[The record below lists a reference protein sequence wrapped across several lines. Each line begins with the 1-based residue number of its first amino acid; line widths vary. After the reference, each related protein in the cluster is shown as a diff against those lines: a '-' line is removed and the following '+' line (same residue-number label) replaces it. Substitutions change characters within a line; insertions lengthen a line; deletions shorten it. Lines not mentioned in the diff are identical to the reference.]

1 MLWIALHLPQL
12 PLEAFQ
18 RGLPSPEPCAV
29 AERQRI
35 LVCDVKAAAR
45 GLRAGMPV
53 TAALA
58 LAPGLRL
65 RERDTAAETE
75 ALLGIAAW
83 AMQCTPNVAL
93 EFPDLV
99 LLEVSG
105 SLKLFGG
112 LAQIAARLRQGLA
125 AMGYSERLAAAPTAR
140 AASWF
145 SRSGKSCL
153 IADAALLEGE
163 LSALPLSV
171 LQCAQEEALSSVG
184 AGNIGD
190 LLALP
195 RDGLA
200 RRFGQGLLD
209 ILDQALGRLPDPRG
223 FCVLPEKFSAAI
235 ELPAEATQAEALLF
249 AAKRLLAQLEGFLAA
264 RAAGTR
270 RLSLSLSHRN
280 APATRIDLGLVTAC
294 REAVHFALL
303 LRERLQQTAL
313 SEPVRAIA
321 LEVQAIEPLAHAN
334 QSLFSDELSE
344 GDNWPRLIERLRS
357 RLGNAAVHGIA
368 LHADHRPERASAHV
382 DRASAR
388 VDRANARVD
397 RANAQTE
404 PGAKQLA
411 LDFDLRPFWLL
422 EQPQALEEKE
432 SAPCRHGP
440 LKLLAGPERI
450 ESGWWD
456 GADMARDYFIARAA
470 DEALLWVYRERS
482 PAGAWYLH
490 GIFS

>member
-29 AERQRI
+29 AERQRL
-35 LVCDVKAAAR
+35 LVCDAKAAAR
-45 GLRAGMPV
+45 GLHAGMPV

-58 LAPGLRL
+58 LAPQLVL
-65 RERDTAAETE
+65 RERDAAAETE

-93 EFPDLV
+93 DFPDLL

-112 LAQIAARLRQGLA
+112 LGGIVARLGQGLD
-125 AMGYSERLAAAPTAR
+125 AMGYSAHLAAAPTAR

-145 SRSGKSCL
+145 ARSGKPCL
-153 IADAALLEGE
+153 ITDAAMLEGE
-163 LSALPLSV
+163 LRTLPLSV
-171 LQCAQEEALSSVG
+171 LQFRENEALASIGARSV
-184 AGNIGD
+184 GD

-195 RDGLA
+195 RDGIA
-200 RRFGQGLLD
+200 RRFGQSLLD
-209 ILDQALGRLPDPRG
+209 ALDQALGHLPDPRG
-223 FCVLPEKFSAAI
+223 FCVLPEKFCATI

-249 AAKRLLAQLEGFLAA
+249 ASKRLLAQLEGFLAA

-270 RLSLSLSHRN
+270 RLRLSLAHRA
-280 APATRIDLGLVTAC
+280 APATRIELGLVASC
-294 REAVHFALL
+294 REAAHFALL

-313 SEPVRAIA
+313 PEPVRAIA
-321 LEVQAIEPLAHAN
+321 LEVQAIEPLEHSN
-334 QSLFSDELSE
+334 LSLLPDELQQE
-344 GDNWPRLIERLRS
+344 GNWPRLIERLRS
-357 RLGNAAVHGIA
+357 RLGAAAVHGVV
-368 LHADHRPERASAHV
+368 LCADHRPERACAHLY
-382 DRASAR
+382 RASAQ
-388 VDRANARVD
+388 A
-397 RANAQTE
+397 E
-404 PGAKQLA
+404 PGARQLA
-411 LDFDLRPFWLL
+411 LDFSLRPFWLL
-422 EQPQALEEKE
+422 ERPQALEEMG
-432 SAPCRHGP
+432 SIPCHHGP

-456 GADMARDYFIARAA
+456 GEDMARDYFIARTA
-470 DEALLWVYRERS
+470 DAALLWVYRERS

>member
-1 MLWIALHLPQL
+1 MPMLWIALHLPRL

-29 AERQRI
+29 AERQHL
-35 LVCDVKAAAR
+35 LVCDAKAAAR

-65 RERDTAAETE
+65 RERDAAAETE

-93 EFPDLV
+93 AFPDLV

-112 LAQIAARLRQGLA
+112 LVKIEVRLRQGLA
-125 AMGYSERLAAAPTAR
+125 AMGYGARLAAAPTPR

-145 SRSGKSCL
+145 ARAGGQRL
-153 IADAALLEGE
+153 IADAALLERE

-171 LQCAQEEALSSVG
+171 LESKDEETLSS
-184 AGNIGD
+184 IGIRSIGE

-200 RRFGQGLLD
+200 RRFGQRLLD
-209 ILDQALGRLPDPRG
+209 TLDQALGRLPDPRG
-223 FCVLPEKFSAAI
+223 FCVLPEKFYAAI

-270 RLSLSLSHRN
+270 QVLFSLTHRA
-280 APATRIDLGLVTAC
+280 APATRIELGMVTAC
-294 REAVHFALL
+294 REATHFALL
-303 LRERLQQTAL
+303 LRERLPQTAL
-313 SEPVRAIA
+313 PVPVRAIG
-321 LEVQAIEPLAHAN
+321 LEVQAIEPLAHSN
-334 QSLFSDELSE
+334 QNLFADALREE
-344 GDNWPRLIERLRS
+344 GNWPRLIERLRA
-357 RLGNAAVHGIA
+357 RLGAAAVHGMG
-368 LHADHRPERASAHV
+368 LRADHRPERASVPA
-382 DRASAR
+382 
-388 VDRANARVD
+388 
-397 RANAQTE
+397 E

-411 LDFDLRPFWLL
+411 LDFEPRPFWLL
-422 EQPQALEEKE
+422 ERPQGLEENA
-432 SAPCRHGP
+432 SVPCRDGP

-456 GADMARDYFIARAA
+456 GADVARDYFIARAA
-470 DEALLWVYRERS
+470 NEALLWVYRERS

>member
-1 MLWIALHLPQL
+1 L

-35 LVCDVKAAAR
+35 LVCDAKAAAR
-45 GLRAGMPV
+45 GLRSGLPV

-65 RERDTAAETE
+65 RERDAAAETE

-93 EFPDLV
+93 DFPDLV

-112 LAQIAARLRQGLA
+112 LGEIAARLQEGLA
-125 AMGYSERLAAAPTAR
+125 AMGYSKRLAAAPTAR
-140 AASWF
+140 SASWF
-145 SRSGKSCL
+145 ARSGKSCL
-153 IADAALLEGE
+153 LDDISLLEGE

-171 LQCAQEEALSSVG
+171 LQCAEEEALSSIG
-184 AGNIGD
+184 AGSIGD

-209 ILDQALGRLPDPRG
+209 ALDQALGRLPDPRG
-223 FCVLPEKFSAAI
+223 FCVLPEKFCAVI

-249 AAKRLLAQLEGFLAA
+249 ASNRLLAQLEGFLAA

-270 RLSLSLSHRN
+270 RLRLSLAHRA
-280 APATRIDLGLVTAC
+280 APATRIELGLVASC
-294 REAVHFALL
+294 REAAHFALL

-313 SEPVRAIA
+313 PEPVRAIA
-321 LEVQAIEPLAHAN
+321 LEVQAIEPLEHSN
-334 QSLFSDELSE
+334 LSLLPDELQQE
-344 GDNWPRLIERLRS
+344 GNWPRLIERLRS
-357 RLGNAAVHGIA
+357 RLGAAAVHGVV
-368 LHADHRPERASAHV
+368 LCADHRPERACAHL
-382 DRASAR
+382 DRASAQ
-388 VDRANARVD
+388 A
-397 RANAQTE
+397 E
-404 PGAKQLA
+404 PGARQLA
-411 LDFDLRPFWLL
+411 LDFSLRPFWLL
-422 EQPQALEEKE
+422 ERPQALEEMG
-432 SAPCRHGP
+432 SIPCHHGP

-456 GADMARDYFIARAA
+456 GAGVARDYFIARAA
-470 DEALLWVYRERS
+470 DAALLWVYRERS

>member
-1 MLWIALHLPQL
+1 M
-12 PLEAFQ
+12 
-18 RGLPSPEPCAV
+18 PSPEPCAV
-29 AERQRI
+29 AERQRL
-35 LVCDVKAAAR
+35 LVCDGKASAR

-58 LAPGLRL
+58 LAPQLFL
-65 RERDTAAETE
+65 RERDAAAETE

-93 EFPDLV
+93 DFPDLV

-112 LAQIAARLRQGLA
+112 SGEIEARLRQGLA
-125 AMGYSERLAAAPTAR
+125 AMGYSARLAAAPTAR

-145 SRSGKSCL
+145 ARAGKHSL

-163 LSALPLSV
+163 LCALPLSV
-171 LQCAQEEALSSVG
+171 LQCGEEEALLSIG
-184 AGNIGD
+184 AGSIGD

-209 ILDQALGRLPDPRG
+209 ARDQALGRLPDPRG
-223 FCVLPEKFSAAI
+223 FCVLPEKFCAAI

-249 AAKRLLAQLEGFLAA
+249 AAQRLLVQLEGFLAA

-270 RLSLSLSHRN
+270 RLRLNLSHRA
-280 APATRIDLGLVTAC
+280 APATRIELGLVTAC
-294 REAVHFALL
+294 REATHFALL

-313 SEPVRAIA
+313 PEPVRAIA
-321 LEVQAIEPLAHAN
+321 LEVQAIEPLAHSN
-334 QSLFSDELSE
+334 QNLFSNELQQE
-344 GDNWPRLIERLRS
+344 GNWPRLIERLRS
-357 RLGNAAVHGIA
+357 RLGAAAVHGIG
-368 LHADHRPERASAHV
+368 LRADHRPERASVHL
-382 DRASAR
+382 DRASAHL
-388 VDRANARVD
+388 DRAS
-397 RANAQTE
+397 AQAE
-404 PGAKQLA
+404 PGARQLA
-411 LDFDLRPFWLL
+411 LDFNLRPFWLL
-422 EQPQALEEKE
+422 ARPQALEENE
-432 SAPCRHGP
+432 SIPCHHGP

-456 GADMARDYFIARAA
+456 GTDVARDYFIARAA

>member
-1 MLWIALHLPQL
+1 M
-12 PLEAFQ
+12 
-18 RGLPSPEPCAV
+18 
-29 AERQRI
+29 
-35 LVCDVKAAAR
+35 CDAKAAAR

-65 RERDTAAETE
+65 RERDAAAETE

-93 EFPDLV
+93 AFPDLV

-112 LAQIAARLRQGLA
+112 LVKIEVRLRQGLA
-125 AMGYSERLAAAPTAR
+125 AMGYGARLAAAPTPR

-145 SRSGKSCL
+145 ARAGGQRL
-153 IADAALLEGE
+153 IADAALLERE

-171 LQCAQEEALSSVG
+171 LESKDEETLSS
-184 AGNIGD
+184 IGIRSIGE

-200 RRFGQGLLD
+200 RRFGQRLLD
-209 ILDQALGRLPDPRG
+209 TLDQALGRLPDPRG
-223 FCVLPEKFSAAI
+223 FCVLPEKFYAAI

-270 RLSLSLSHRN
+270 QVLISLTHRA
-280 APATRIDLGLVTAC
+280 APATRIELGMVTAC
-294 REAVHFALL
+294 REATHFALL
-303 LRERLQQTAL
+303 LRERLPQTAL
-313 SEPVRAIA
+313 PVPVRAIG
-321 LEVQAIEPLAHAN
+321 LEVRAIEPLAHSN
-334 QSLFSDELSE
+334 QNLFADALREE
-344 GDNWPRLIERLRS
+344 GNWPRLIERLRA
-357 RLGNAAVHGIA
+357 RLGAAAVHGMG
-368 LHADHRPERASAHV
+368 LRADHRPERASVPA
-382 DRASAR
+382 
-388 VDRANARVD
+388 
-397 RANAQTE
+397 E

-411 LDFDLRPFWLL
+411 LDFEPRPFWLL
-422 EQPQALEEKE
+422 ERPQGLEENA
-432 SAPCRHGP
+432 SVPCRDGP

-456 GADMARDYFIARAA
+456 GADVARDYFIARAA
-470 DEALLWVYRERS
+470 NEALLWVYRERS

>member
-29 AERQRI
+29 SERQRL
-35 LVCDVKAAAR
+35 LVCDAKAAAR

-58 LAPGLRL
+58 LVPGLRL
-65 RERDTAAETE
+65 RERDAAAETE

-83 AMQCTPNVAL
+83 AMQCTPSVAL
-93 EFPDLV
+93 DFPDLV

-112 LAQIAARLRQGLA
+112 LGEIAARLRQGFT
-125 AMGYSERLAAAPTAR
+125 AMGYSARLAAAPTAR

-145 SRSGKSCL
+145 ARSGKPCL
-153 IADAALLEGE
+153 IADAALLESE

-171 LQCAQEEALSSVG
+171 LQSGDEETLSSIG

-200 RRFGQGLLD
+200 RRFGQGLLAA
-209 ILDQALGRLPDPRG
+209 LDQALGRLPDPRG
-223 FCVLPEKFSAAI
+223 AFVLPEKFCAAI

-249 AAKRLLAQLEGFLAA
+249 AAQRLLAQLEGFLAA

-270 RLSLSLSHRN
+270 RLQLNLTHRA
-280 APATRIDLGLVTAC
+280 APATRIELGLVSAC
-294 REAVHFALL
+294 REAAHFALL

-313 SEPVRAIA
+313 PEPVRAIA
-321 LEVQAIEPLAHAN
+321 LEVQAIEPLAHSN
-334 QSLFSDELSE
+334 QNLFSDGLHEE
-344 GDNWPRLIERLRS
+344 GNWPRLIERLRS
-357 RLGNAAVHGIA
+357 RLGAAAVHGIA
-368 LHADHRPERASAHV
+368 LCADHRPERACVHL

-388 VDRANARVD
+388 A
-397 RANAQTE
+397 E
-404 PGAKQLA
+404 PGARQLTF
-411 LDFDLRPFWLL
+411 DFELRPFWLL
-422 EQPQALEEKE
+422 ERPQALEESE
-432 SAPCRHGP
+432 SVPCHHGP

-456 GADMARDYFIARAA
+456 GTDTARDYFIARTA
-470 DEALLWVYRERS
+470 DAALLWVYRERS

>member
-1 MLWIALHLPQL
+1 M
-12 PLEAFQ
+12 
-18 RGLPSPEPCAV
+18 PSPEPCAV

-35 LVCDVKAAAR
+35 LVCDAKAAAR
-45 GLRAGMPV
+45 GLRPGLSV

-65 RERDTAAETE
+65 REREAAAETE

-93 EFPDLV
+93 DFPDLV

-112 LAQIAARLRQGLA
+112 PARIAARLRQGLT
-125 AMGYSERLAAAPTAR
+125 AMGYSARLAAAPTAR

-145 SRSGKSCL
+145 ARSGKSCL
-153 IADAALLEGE
+153 ITDAAMLEAE

-171 LQCAQEEALSSVG
+171 LQNGEEEALASIG
-184 AGNIGD
+184 AGSVGD

-200 RRFGQGLLD
+200 RRFGQDLLD
-209 ILDQALGRLPDPRG
+209 ALDQALGRLPDPRG
-223 FCVLPEKFSAAI
+223 VFVLPEKFSAMI
-235 ELPAEATQAEALLF
+235 ELPAEATQAAALLF
-249 AAKRLLAQLEGFLAA
+249 AAQRLLTQLEGFLAA

-270 RLSLSLSHRN
+270 RLRLSLAHRS
-280 APATRIDLGLVTAC
+280 APATRLELGLVSTC
-294 REAVHFALL
+294 REAAHFALL

-313 SEPVRAIA
+313 PEPVRAIA
-321 LEVQAIEPLAHAN
+321 LEVQTIEPLAHSN
-334 QSLFSDELSE
+334 LSLLPDELQQE
-344 GDNWPRLIERLRS
+344 GNWPRLIERLRS
-357 RLGNAAVHGIA
+357 RLGAAAVHGLA
-368 LHADHRPERASAHV
+368 LCADHRPERAC
-382 DRASAR
+382 
-388 VDRANARVD
+388 
-397 RANAQTE
+397 TE
-404 PGAKQLA
+404 AKPGARQLA
-411 LDFDLRPFWLL
+411 FDFNLRPFWLI
-422 EQPQALEEKE
+422 ERPQALEEMG
-432 SAPCRHGP
+432 SVPCHHGP

-456 GADMARDYFIARAA
+456 GADMTRDYFIARSA
-470 DEALLWVYRERS
+470 DAALLWVYRERS

>member
-1 MLWIALHLPQL
+1 M
-12 PLEAFQ
+12 
-18 RGLPSPEPCAV
+18 PSPEPCAV
-29 AERQRI
+29 AERQR
-35 LVCDVKAAAR
+35 LLACDAKAAAR
-45 GLRAGMPV
+45 GLRSGLPV

-65 RERDTAAETE
+65 RERDAAAETE

-93 EFPDLV
+93 DFPDLV

-112 LAQIAARLRQGLA
+112 LGEIAARLRQGLA
-125 AMGYSERLAAAPTAR
+125 TMGYRARLAAAPTAR

-145 SRSGKSCL
+145 ARAGRQCL
-153 IADAALLEGE
+153 IADAALLEGK

-171 LQCAQEEALSSVG
+171 LQSGKEEALSSIG
-184 AGNIGD
+184 AGSIGD

-209 ILDQALGRLPDPRG
+209 VLDQALGRLSDPRG
-223 FCVLPEKFSAAI
+223 FCVLPEKFRAAI
-235 ELPAEATQAEALLF
+235 ELPAEATQAGARLF
-249 AAKRLLAQLEGFLAA
+249 ASKRLLAQLEGFLAA
-264 RAAGTR
+264 RAAGTQ
-270 RLSLSLSHRN
+270 RLLISLAHRA
-280 APATRIDLGLVTAC
+280 APATRIELGLVAAC
-294 REAVHFALL
+294 GEATHFALL

-313 SEPVRAIA
+313 PESVRAIA
-321 LEVQAIEPLAHAN
+321 LEVEAIEPLEHSN
-334 QSLFSDELSE
+334 QNLFSDALRE
-344 GDNWPRLIERLRS
+344 GANWPRLIERLRS
-357 RLGNAAVHGIA
+357 RLGAAAVHGIV
-368 LHADHRPERASAHV
+368 LCADHRPERASAQ
-382 DRASAR
+382 A
-388 VDRANARVD
+388 
-397 RANAQTE
+397 E
-404 PGAKQLA
+404 PGARQLA
-411 LDFDLRPFWLL
+411 LDFNLRPFWLI
-422 EQPQALEEKE
+422 ERPQALEEMG
-432 SAPCRHGP
+432 AIPCYRGP

-470 DEALLWVYRERS
+470 DAALLWVYRERS

>member
-1 MLWIALHLPQL
+1 
-12 PLEAFQ
+12 
-18 RGLPSPEPCAV
+18 
-29 AERQRI
+29 
-35 LVCDVKAAAR
+35 VCDAKAAAR

-65 RERDTAAETE
+65 RERDAAAETE

-93 EFPDLV
+93 AFPDLV

-112 LAQIAARLRQGLA
+112 LVKIEVRLRQGLA
-125 AMGYSERLAAAPTAR
+125 AMGYGARLAAAPTPR

-145 SRSGKSCL
+145 ARAGGQRL
-153 IADAALLEGE
+153 IADAALLERE

-171 LQCAQEEALSSVG
+171 LESKDEETLSS
-184 AGNIGD
+184 IGIRSIGE

-200 RRFGQGLLD
+200 RRFGQRLLD
-209 ILDQALGRLPDPRG
+209 TLDQALGRLPDPRG
-223 FCVLPEKFSAAI
+223 FCVLPEKFYAAI

-270 RLSLSLSHRN
+270 QVLISLTHRA
-280 APATRIDLGLVTAC
+280 APATRIELGMVTAC
-294 REAVHFALL
+294 REATHFALL
-303 LRERLQQTAL
+303 LRERLPQTAL
-313 SEPVRAIA
+313 PVPVRAIG
-321 LEVQAIEPLAHAN
+321 LEVRAIEPLAHSN
-334 QSLFSDELSE
+334 QNLFADALREE
-344 GDNWPRLIERLRS
+344 GNWPRLIERLRA
-357 RLGNAAVHGIA
+357 RLGAAAVHGMG
-368 LHADHRPERASAHV
+368 LRADHRPERASVPA
-382 DRASAR
+382 
-388 VDRANARVD
+388 
-397 RANAQTE
+397 E

-411 LDFDLRPFWLL
+411 LDFEPRPFWLL
-422 EQPQALEEKE
+422 ERPQGLEENA
-432 SAPCRHGP
+432 SVPCRDGP

-456 GADMARDYFIARAA
+456 GADVARDYFIARAA
-470 DEALLWVYRERS
+470 NEALLWVYRERS

>member
-1 MLWIALHLPQL
+1 M
-12 PLEAFQ
+12 
-18 RGLPSPEPCAV
+18 PSPEPCAV
-29 AERQRI
+29 AERQR
-35 LVCDVKAAAR
+35 LLACDAKARAR

-58 LAPGLRL
+58 LAPNLRL
-65 RERDTAAETE
+65 RQREAATETE

-93 EFPDLV
+93 DFPELV

-112 LAQIAARLRQGLA
+112 LGEIAQRLRQGLTA
-125 AMGYSERLAAAPTAR
+125 LGYSAHLAAAPTAR

-145 SRSGKSCL
+145 ARAGKSCL
-153 IADAALLEGE
+153 ISDVALLETE

-171 LQCAQEEALSSVG
+171 LQSREEETLASIG
-184 AGNIGD
+184 AGSIGD

-209 ILDQALGRLPDPRG
+209 ALDQALGRLPDPRG
-223 FCVLPEKFSAAI
+223 AFVLPETFGAVI

-249 AAKRLLAQLEGFLAA
+249 ASKRLLAQLEGFLAA

-270 RLSLSLSHRN
+270 RLLLNLSHRA
-280 APATRIDLGLVTAC
+280 APATRIELGLVAPC
-294 REAVHFALL
+294 REAAHFALL
-303 LRERLQQTAL
+303 LRERLQQTLL

-321 LEVQAIEPLAHAN
+321 LQVQTIEPLEHSN
-334 QSLFSDELSE
+334 RNLFSDALREQ
-344 GDNWPRLIERLRS
+344 GNWPRLIERLRS
-357 RLGNAAVHGIA
+357 RLGAAAVHGIT
-368 LHADHRPERASAHV
+368 LCADHRPERAGVHL
-382 DRASAR
+382 DRAG
-388 VDRANARVD
+388 VHLDRAG
-397 RANAQTE
+397 AQAE

-422 EQPQALEEKE
+422 ERPQALAENE
-432 SAPCRHGP
+432 SIPCHHGP

-456 GADMARDYFIARAA
+456 GADMARDYFIARTA
-470 DEALLWVYRERS
+470 DAALLWVYRERS

>member
-35 LVCDVKAAAR
+35 LVCDGKAAAR
-45 GLRAGMPV
+45 GLRSGLPV
-53 TAALA
+53 AAALA

-65 RERDTAAETE
+65 RERDAAAETE

-83 AMQCTPNVAL
+83 AMQCTPGVAL

-112 LAQIAARLRQGLA
+112 LGEIAARLLQGLA
-125 AMGYSERLAAAPTAR
+125 AMGYSGHLAAAPTAR

-145 SRSGKSCL
+145 ARGGKPCL

-163 LSALPLSV
+163 LGALPLAM
-171 LQCAQEEALSSVG
+171 LQCTEEEALTSIG
-184 AGNIGD
+184 ARSIGD

-209 ILDQALGRLPDPRG
+209 ALDQALGRLPDPRS

-249 AAKRLLAQLEGFLAA
+249 ASKRLLVQLEGFLAA

-270 RLSLSLSHRN
+270 RLRLSLSHRA
-280 APATRIDLGLVTAC
+280 APATRIELGLVAAC
-294 REAVHFALL
+294 REAAHFALL

-313 SEPVRAIA
+313 PEPVRAIA
-321 LEVQAIEPLAHAN
+321 LQVQAIEPLAHSN
-334 QSLFSDELSE
+334 QSLFADALRQE
-344 GDNWPRLIERLRS
+344 DDWPRLIERLRS
-357 RLGNAAVHGIA
+357 RLGAAAVHGLA
-368 LHADHRPERASAHV
+368 LCADHRPERASV
-382 DRASAR
+382 PLDRASAR
-388 VDRANARVD
+388 V
-397 RANAQTE
+397 E
-404 PGAKQLA
+404 PGARQLA
-411 LDFDLRPFWLL
+411 LDFELRPFWLL
-422 EQPQALEEKE
+422 ARPQALEE
-432 SAPCRHGP
+432 SGAVPCHHGP
-440 LKLLAGPERI
+440 LKLVAGPERI

-456 GADMARDYFIARAA
+456 GADVARDYFIARAA
-470 DEALLWVYRERS
+470 NEALLWVYRERS

>member
-35 LVCDVKAAAR
+35 LVCDAKAAAR
-45 GLRAGMPV
+45 GLRTGMPV
-53 TAALA
+53 SAALA

-65 RERDTAAETE
+65 REREAAAETE

-83 AMQCTPNVAL
+83 AMQCTPSVAL
-93 EFPDLV
+93 DFPDLV

-112 LAQIAARLRQGLA
+112 LAAIAARLRQGLA
-125 AMGYSERLAAAPTAR
+125 AMGYSARLAAAPTAR

-145 SRSGKSCL
+145 ARAGKPCL
-153 IADAALLEGE
+153 IDNTALLESE
-163 LSALPLSV
+163 LRTLPLSV
-171 LQCAQEEALSSVG
+171 LQSAEEETLASIG
-184 AGNIGD
+184 AGSIGD

-195 RDGLA
+195 RAGLA

-209 ILDQALGRLPDPRG
+209 ALDQALGRLPDPRG
-223 FCVLPEKFSAAI
+223 FCVLPEKFRAAI

-249 AAKRLLAQLEGFLAA
+249 AARRLLAQLEGFLAA

-270 RLSLSLSHRN
+270 QLLLHLSHRA
-280 APATRIDLGLVTAC
+280 APATRIELGLVSVC
-294 REAVHFALL
+294 REAAHFALL

-313 SEPVRAIA
+313 PEPVRSIA
-321 LEVQAIEPLAHAN
+321 LEVQFIEPLAHSN
-334 QSLFSDELSE
+334 QSLFSDELQQ
-344 GDNWPRLIERLRS
+344 GGNWPRLIERLRS
-357 RLGNAAVHGIA
+357 RLGAAAVHGLA
-368 LHADHRPERASAHV
+368 LCADHRPERA
-382 DRASAR
+382 
-388 VDRANARVD
+388 
-397 RANAQTE
+397 NAQAE
-404 PGAKQLA
+404 PGARQLD
-411 LDFDLRPFWLL
+411 LDFKLRPFWLL
-422 EQPQALEEKE
+422 ARPQPLEETG
-432 SAPCRHGP
+432 SIPCHHGP

-456 GADMARDYFIARAA
+456 GADIARDYFIARAA
-470 DEALLWVYRERS
+470 NEALLWVYRERS

>member
-29 AERQRI
+29 AERQHL
-35 LVCDVKAAAR
+35 LVCDAKAAAR
-45 GLRAGMPV
+45 GLRSGLPV

-65 RERDTAAETE
+65 RERDAAAETE

-83 AMQCTPNVAL
+83 AMQCTPSVAL
-93 EFPDLV
+93 DFPDLV

-112 LAQIAARLRQGLA
+112 LGEIEARLRQGLA

-145 SRSGKSCL
+145 ARAGKHCL
-153 IADAALLEGE
+153 IDDATLLEGE
-163 LSALPLSV
+163 LCALPLSV
-171 LQCAQEEALSSVG
+171 LQCREEEALSSIG
-184 AGNIGD
+184 AGSIGD

-195 RDGLA
+195 RAGLA
-200 RRFGQGLLD
+200 RRFGQDLLD
-209 ILDQALGRLPDPRG
+209 ALDQALGRLPDPRC
-223 FCVLPEKFSAAI
+223 FCVLPEKFCAAL

-270 RLSLSLSHRN
+270 RLRLNLTHRT
-280 APATRIDLGLVTAC
+280 APATRIELGLVAAC
-294 REAVHFALL
+294 REAGHFALL

-313 SEPVRAIA
+313 PEPVRAIA
-321 LEVQAIEPLAHAN
+321 LEVQAIEPLEYSN
-334 QSLFSDELSE
+334 QSLFSDELQQE
-344 GDNWPRLIERLRS
+344 GNWPRLIERLRS
-357 RLGNAAVHGIA
+357 RLGAAAVHGIGVC
-368 LHADHRPERASAHV
+368 ADHRPERACAEAETGT
-382 DRASAR
+382 R
-388 VDRANARVD
+388 
-397 RANAQTE
+397 
-404 PGAKQLA
+404 QLA
-411 LDFDLRPFWLL
+411 LDFNLRPFWLL
-422 EQPQALEEKE
+422 ERPQALEENG
-432 SAPCRHGP
+432 SIPCHHGP

-456 GADMARDYFIARAA
+456 GADVARDYFIARAA
-470 DEALLWVYRERS
+470 DRALLWIYRERS

>member
-29 AERQRI
+29 VEEQR
-35 LVCDVKAAAR
+35 LLACDAKAAAR
-45 GLRAGMPV
+45 GLRPGMGIS
-53 TAALA
+53 AALA
-58 LAPGLRL
+58 LAPKLRL
-65 RERDTAAETE
+65 RERDAAGETE

-83 AMQCTPNVAL
+83 AMQCTPHVAL
-93 EFPDLV
+93 AFPDLV
-99 LLEVSG
+99 LLEVAG

-112 LAQIAARLRQGLA
+112 LANIEARLRHGLA
-125 AMGYSERLAAAPTAR
+125 ATGYSACLAAAPTPR

-145 SRSGKSCL
+145 ALAGKELS
-153 IADAALLEGE
+153 IGDAMLLER
-163 LSALPLSV
+163 ALCTLPVSV
-171 LQCAQEEALSSVG
+171 LQSEHEEALVAIGVG
-184 AGNIGD
+184 SIGE

-200 RRFGQGLLD
+200 RRFGQKLLD
-209 ILDQALGRLPDPRG
+209 ALDQALGHLPDPRG
-223 FCVLPEKFSAAI
+223 YCVLPEKFRAAL

-270 RLSLSLSHRN
+270 RLVLSLTHRD
-280 APATRIDLGLVTAC
+280 APATRIELGMVAAC
-294 REAVHFALL
+294 READHLALL

-313 SEPVRAIA
+313 SLPVRAIA
-321 LEVQAIEPLAHAN
+321 VDVTALEPLAQRN
-334 QSLFSDELSE
+334 QALFAEEAREEED
-344 GDNWPRLIERLRS
+344 WPRLIERLRA
-357 RLGNAAVHGIA
+357 RLGTASVHGVGVC
-368 LHADHRPERASAHV
+368 ADHRPERAAH
-382 DRASAR
+382 S
-388 VDRANARVD
+388 
-397 RANAQTE
+397 TE

-411 LDFDLRPFWLL
+411 LDFNLRPFWLL
-422 EQPQALEEKE
+422 EEPQALAEND
-432 SAPCRHGP
+432 SVPCHHGP
-440 LKLLAGPERI
+440 LKLVAGPERI

-456 GADMARDYFIARAA
+456 GADAARDYFIARAA
-470 DEALLWVYRERS
+470 NDALLWVYRERN

>member
-1 MLWIALHLPQL
+1 M
-12 PLEAFQ
+12 
-18 RGLPSPEPCAV
+18 PSPEPCAV

-35 LVCDVKAAAR
+35 LVCDAKAVAR

-53 TAALA
+53 SAALA
-58 LAPGLRL
+58 LAPNLRL
-65 RERDTAAETE
+65 RERDAAAETE

-93 EFPDLV
+93 DFPDLV

-112 LAQIAARLRQGLA
+112 LREIEARLRQGLA
-125 AMGYSERLAAAPTAR
+125 AMGYSARLAAAPTAR

-145 SRSGKSCL
+145 ARAGRERL
-153 IADAALLEGE
+153 IADAALLEHE
-163 LSALPLSV
+163 LSILPLSV
-171 LQCAQEEALSSVG
+171 LQSKDEEALTSIG
-184 AGNIGD
+184 AGSIGE

-195 RDGLA
+195 RDGVA

-209 ILDQALGRLPDPRG
+209 ALDQALGRLPDPRG
-223 FCVLPEKFSAAI
+223 FCVLPEKFYAAI

-249 AAKRLLAQLEGFLAA
+249 AAKRLLVQLEGFLAA

-270 RLSLSLSHRN
+270 QASISLAHR
-280 APATRIDLGLVTAC
+280 AVPATRIELGMVAAC
-294 REAVHFALL
+294 REAAHLALL

-313 SEPVRAIA
+313 PVPVRAIA
-321 LEVQAIEPLAHAN
+321 LEVEAIEPLAHCN
-334 QSLFSDELSE
+334 QNLFADELHEE
-344 GDNWPRLIERLRS
+344 GNWPRLIERLRA
-357 RLGNAAVHGIA
+357 RLGAAAVHGMA
-368 LHADHRPERASAHV
+368 LRADHRPEHASAP
-382 DRASAR
+382 
-388 VDRANARVD
+388 
-397 RANAQTE
+397 TE

-411 LDFDLRPFWLL
+411 LDFNLRPFWLL
-422 EQPQALEEKE
+422 ERPQALAENG
-432 SAPCRHGP
+432 SIPCHHGP

-456 GADMARDYFIARAA
+456 GADVARDYFIAQAPN
-470 DEALLWVYRERS
+470 EALLWVYRERS

>member
-1 MLWIALHLPQL
+1 M

-35 LVCDVKAAAR
+35 LVCDAKAAAR

-65 RERDTAAETE
+65 RERDAAAETE

-83 AMQCTPNVAL
+83 AMQCTPNIAL
-93 EFPDLV
+93 DFPDQV

-112 LAQIAARLRQGLA
+112 LEAIEARLRQGLA
-125 AMGYSERLAAAPTAR
+125 AMGYSGRLAAAPTAR

-145 SRSGKSCL
+145 ARAGRHCL
-153 IADAALLEGE
+153 IDEAALLEGE

-171 LQCAQEEALSSVG
+171 LQCGEEEALSSIG
-184 AGNIGD
+184 AGSIGD

-195 RDGLA
+195 RDGIA

-209 ILDQALGRLPDPRG
+209 LLDQALGRLPDPRG
-223 FCVLPEKFSAAI
+223 FCVLPEKFYAAI

-249 AAKRLLAQLEGFLAA
+249 AAQRLLAQLEGFLAA

-270 RLSLSLSHRN
+270 RLALSLSHRDV
-280 APATRIDLGLVTAC
+280 PTTRIELGLVTAC
-294 REAVHFALL
+294 REARHFALL

-313 SEPVRAIA
+313 PGPVRAIA
-321 LEVQAIEPLAHAN
+321 LEVQAIEPLEHSN
-334 QSLFSDELSE
+334 QNLFSDELQQE
-344 GDNWPRLIERLRS
+344 GNWPRLIERLRS
-357 RLGNAAVHGIA
+357 RLGAAAVHGIV
-368 LHADHRPERASAHV
+368 LCADHRPERASAE
-382 DRASAR
+382 A
-388 VDRANARVD
+388 
-397 RANAQTE
+397 E
-404 PGAKQLA
+404 PGARQLA
-411 LDFDLRPFWLL
+411 FDFNLRPFWLL
-422 EQPQALEEKE
+422 ERPQALEENG
-432 SAPCRHGP
+432 SVPCHHGP

-456 GADMARDYFIARAA
+456 GADVARDYFIARAA

>member
-29 AERQRI
+29 AERQRLI
-35 LVCDVKAAAR
+35 VCDAKAAAR

-65 RERDTAAETE
+65 RERDAAAETE

-83 AMQCTPNVAL
+83 AMQCTPGVAL
-93 EFPDLV
+93 DFPDLV
-99 LLEVSG
+99 LLEVSS

-112 LAQIAARLRQGLA
+112 PEKIAARLHQGLT
-125 AMGYSERLAAAPTAR
+125 AMGYSVHLAAAPTAR

-145 SRSGKSCL
+145 TRAAKSCL
-153 IADAALLEGE
+153 IADAAMLEAE

-171 LQCAQEEALSSVG
+171 LQSAEEEALSAIG
-184 AGNIGD
+184 AGSIGD

-209 ILDQALGRLPDPRG
+209 ALDQALGRLPDPRG
-223 FCVLPEKFSAAI
+223 AFVLPEKFGAAI

-249 AAKRLLAQLEGFLAA
+249 AVQRLLAQLEGFLAA

-270 RLSLSLSHRN
+270 RLLLSLTHRA
-280 APATRIDLGLVTAC
+280 APATRIELGLVTAC
-294 REAVHFALL
+294 REAAHFTLL

-313 SEPVRAIA
+313 PEPVRAIA
-321 LEVQAIEPLAHAN
+321 LEVQAIEPLEHSN
-334 QSLFSDELSE
+334 RNLFADELSE
-344 GDNWPRLIERLRS
+344 EGNWPRLIERLRS
-357 RLGNAAVHGIA
+357 RLGVAAVHGIA
-368 LHADHRPERASAHV
+368 LRADHRPERASAHV
-382 DRASAR
+382 DRASAHL
-388 VDRANARVD
+388 DRASAR
-397 RANAQTE
+397 AK

-411 LDFDLRPFWLL
+411 LDFELRPFWLL
-422 EQPQALEEKE
+422 ERPQPLEENA
-432 SAPCRHGP
+432 SIPCHHGP

-456 GADMARDYFIARAA
+456 GADTARDYFIARAA

>member
-18 RGLPSPEPCAV
+18 RGLPSPEPRAV
-29 AERQRI
+29 AARQRI
-35 LVCDVKAAAR
+35 LVCDAKAAAR
-45 GLRAGMPV
+45 GLRPGMPV
-53 TAALA
+53 AAALA

-65 RERDTAAETE
+65 RERDAAAETE

-93 EFPDLV
+93 EFPDLA

-112 LAQIAARLRQGLA
+112 LARIEARLQQGLA
-125 AMGYSERLAAAPTAR
+125 AMGYNACLAAAPTAR

-145 SRSGKSCL
+145 ARAGRHCL
-153 IADAALLEGE
+153 IADAAALEDE
-163 LSALPLSV
+163 LRTLPLSV
-171 LQCAQEEALSSVG
+171 LQCGQEAALSSIG
-184 AGNIGD
+184 ANSVRD

-200 RRFGQGLLD
+200 RRFGQGLLAA
-209 ILDQALGRLPDPRG
+209 LDQALGHLPDPRSY
-223 FCVLPEKFSAAI
+223 CVLPEKFFAVI

-249 AAKRLLAQLEGFLAA
+249 AAKRLLAQFEGFLAA

-270 RLSLSLSHRN
+270 RLVLSLAHRA
-280 APATRIDLGLVTAC
+280 APATRIEVGLVTAC
-294 REAVHFALL
+294 REAAHFALL
-303 LRERLQQTAL
+303 LREQLQRTAL
-313 SEPVRAIA
+313 AEPVRAIA
-321 LEVQAIEPLAHAN
+321 LEVQTIEPLEHSN
-334 QSLFSDELSE
+334 LSLIPDELQQE
-344 GDNWPRLIERLRS
+344 GNWPRLIERLRS
-357 RLGNAAVHGIA
+357 RLGTAAVHGIA
-368 LHADHRPERASAHV
+368 LCADHRPERASVHP
-382 DRASAR
+382 DRASAHP
-388 VDRANARVD
+388 DRAS
-397 RANAQTE
+397 AQAA
-404 PGAKQLA
+404 PGAKQLD
-411 LDFDLRPFWLL
+411 LDFELRPFWLL
-422 EQPQALEEKE
+422 AQPQALEEKE
-432 SAPCRHGP
+432 SIPCHHGP

-456 GADMARDYFIARAA
+456 GADMARDYFVARAA
-470 DEALLWVYRERS
+470 NAALLWVYRERS

>member
-1 MLWIALHLPQL
+1 M
-12 PLEAFQ
+12 
-18 RGLPSPEPCAV
+18 PSPEPCAV
-29 AERQRI
+29 AERQRL
-35 LVCDVKAAAR
+35 LVCDAKAAAR

-53 TAALA
+53 AAALA
-58 LAPGLRL
+58 LAPNLRL
-65 RERDTAAETE
+65 REREAAAETE

-83 AMQCTPNVAL
+83 AMQCTPSVAL
-93 EFPDLV
+93 DFPDLV

-112 LAQIAARLRQGLA
+112 LGKIAARLSHGLA
-125 AMGYSERLAAAPTAR
+125 AMGYSACLAAAPTAR

-145 SRSGKSCL
+145 ARTGKSCL
-153 IADAALLEGE
+153 IADTAMLESE

-171 LQCAQEEALSSVG
+171 LQSGEEQALSSIG
-184 AGNIGD
+184 ARSVGD

-209 ILDQALGRLPDPRG
+209 ALDQALGRLPDPRG
-223 FCVLPEKFSAAI
+223 AFVLPEKFGAAI
-235 ELPAEATQAEALLF
+235 ELPAEATQTEALLF
-249 AAKRLLAQLEGFLAA
+249 AVQRLLAQLEGFLAA

-270 RLSLSLSHRN
+270 RLRLSLSHRA
-280 APATRIDLGLVTAC
+280 APATRIELGLVGVC
-294 REAVHFALL
+294 REAAHFALL

-313 SEPVRAIA
+313 PEPVRAIA
-321 LEVQAIEPLAHAN
+321 LEVQAIEPLEHSN
-334 QSLFSDELSE
+334 QNLFADELQQE
-344 GDNWPRLIERLRS
+344 GNWPRLIERLRS
-357 RLGNAAVHGIA
+357 RLGAAAVHGIA
-368 LHADHRPERASAHV
+368 LRADHRPERASVHL
-382 DRASAR
+382 DRAS
-388 VDRANARVD
+388 VHLD
-397 RANAQTE
+397 RANAQAE

-411 LDFDLRPFWLL
+411 LDFELRPFWLL
-422 EQPQALEEKE
+422 ERPQPLEENA
-432 SAPCRHGP
+432 SIPCHHGP

>member
-29 AERQRI
+29 AERQHL
-35 LVCDVKAAAR
+35 LVCDAKAAAR
-45 GLRAGMPV
+45 GLRPGLSV

-65 RERDTAAETE
+65 RERDAAAETE

-83 AMQCTPNVAL
+83 AMQCTPHVAL
-93 EFPDLV
+93 DFPGLV

-112 LAQIAARLRQGLA
+112 LGEITARLRRGLTA
-125 AMGYSERLAAAPTAR
+125 LGYSGSLAAAPTAR

-145 SRSGKSCL
+145 ARAGRQCL
-153 IADAALLEGE
+153 IADPALLERE
-163 LSALPLSV
+163 LSTLPLPV
-171 LQCAQEEALSSVG
+171 LQCGEEEALSSIG
-184 AGNIGD
+184 AGSIGD

-200 RRFGQGLLD
+200 RRFGQDLLD
-209 ILDQALGRLPDPRG
+209 ALDQALGRRPDPRA
-223 FCVLPEKFSAAI
+223 FCVLPQKFCAAI

-249 AAKRLLAQLEGFLAA
+249 ATQRLLAQLEGFLAA

-270 RLSLSLSHRN
+270 RLRLDLLHRTT
-280 APATRIDLGLVTAC
+280 PPTRIELGLVSTC
-294 REAVHFALL
+294 REAAHFVLL

-313 SEPVRAIA
+313 SGPVRAIA
-321 LEVQAIEPLAHAN
+321 LEVQAIEPLEHSN
-334 QSLFSDELSE
+334 QTLFPDALQQE
-344 GDNWPRLIERLRS
+344 GNWPRLIERLRS
-357 RLGNAAVHGIA
+357 RLGAAAVHGIFSCP
-368 LHADHRPERASAHV
+368 DHRPERASVHPERASVHS
-382 DRASAR
+382 DRASAQ
-388 VDRANARVD
+388 A
-397 RANAQTE
+397 E
-404 PGAKQLA
+404 PGARQLA

-422 EQPQALEEKE
+422 ERPQALEEKE
-432 SAPCRHGP
+432 SIPCHHGP

-456 GADMARDYFIARAA
+456 GADMARDYFVARTAN
-470 DEALLWVYRERS
+470 EALLWVYRERS

>member
-29 AERQRI
+29 AERQR
-35 LVCDVKAAAR
+35 LLACDAKAAAR
-45 GLRAGMPV
+45 GLRSGLTV
-53 TAALA
+53 TTALA
-58 LAPGLRL
+58 LVPGLRL
-65 RERDTAAETE
+65 RERDAAAETE

-93 EFPDLV
+93 DFPDLV

-112 LAQIAARLRQGLA
+112 LKEIEARLRQGLA
-125 AMGYSERLAAAPTAR
+125 AMGYSARLAAAPTAR

-145 SRSGKSCL
+145 ARAGKPCL
-153 IADAALLEGE
+153 IASAALLEGE

-171 LQCAQEEALSSVG
+171 LQCGEEEALSSIGVG
-184 AGNIGD
+184 SIGD

-195 RDGLA
+195 RAGLA
-200 RRFGQGLLD
+200 RRFGPGLLTA
-209 ILDQALGRLPDPRG
+209 LDQALGRLPDPRG
-223 FCVLPEKFSAAI
+223 FCILPEKFCAAI

-249 AAKRLLAQLEGFLAA
+249 AAQRLLAQLEGFLAA

-270 RLSLSLSHRN
+270 RLRLNLSHRA
-280 APATRIDLGLVTAC
+280 APATRIELGLVAAC
-294 REAVHFALL
+294 REAAHFALL

-313 SEPVRAIA
+313 PEPVRAIA

-334 QSLFSDELSE
+334 QNLFSDALREE
-344 GDNWPRLIERLRS
+344 GNWPRLVERLRS
-357 RLGNAAVHGIA
+357 RLGGAAVHGIV
-368 LHADHRPERASAHV
+368 LCADHRPECASVHP
-382 DRASAR
+382 DRASAQ
-388 VDRANARVD
+388 A
-397 RANAQTE
+397 E
-404 PGAKQLA
+404 PGARQLA
-411 LDFDLRPFWLL
+411 LDFNLRPFWLL
-422 EQPQALEEKE
+422 AQPQALEEND
-432 SAPCRHGP
+432 AIPCHHGP

-456 GADMARDYFIARAA
+456 GADVARDYFIARAGN
-470 DEALLWVYRERS
+470 EALLWVYRERS

>member
-1 MLWIALHLPQL
+1 M
-12 PLEAFQ
+12 
-18 RGLPSPEPCAV
+18 PSPEPRAV
-29 AERQRI
+29 AERQRLI
-35 LVCDVKAAAR
+35 ACDAKAAAR
-45 GLRAGMPV
+45 GLRTGMPV

-65 RERDTAAETE
+65 RERDAAAETE

-83 AMQCTPNVAL
+83 AMQCTPNAAL

-112 LAQIAARLRQGLA
+112 LGEIVARLRRGLA
-125 AMGYSERLAAAPTAR
+125 AMGYSACLAAAPTAR

-145 SRSGKSCL
+145 ARSGKPCL
-153 IADAALLEGE
+153 IADAALLESE
-163 LSALPLSV
+163 LRTLPLSV
-171 LQCAQEEALSSVG
+171 LQCREEEALASIG
-184 AGNIGD
+184 AGSIAD

-195 RDGLA
+195 RAGLA

-209 ILDQALGRLPDPRG
+209 TLDQALGRLPDPRG
-223 FCVLPEKFSAAI
+223 FCVLPEKFGAAI

-249 AAKRLLAQLEGFLAA
+249 ASQRLLAQLEGFLAA

-270 RLSLSLSHRN
+270 RLQFNLSHRA
-280 APATRIDLGLVTAC
+280 APATRIDLGLIAAC
-294 REAVHFALL
+294 REARHFALL

-313 SEPVRAIA
+313 PEPVRAIA
-321 LEVQAIEPLAHAN
+321 LQVQTIEPLAHAN
-334 QSLFSDELSE
+334 QNLFPDALHEE
-344 GDNWPRLIERLRS
+344 GNWPHLIERLRA
-357 RLGNAAVHGIA
+357 RLGAAAVHGIA
-368 LHADHRPERASAHV
+368 LCADHRPERASVHP
-382 DRASAR
+382 DRASAQ
-388 VDRANARVD
+388 A
-397 RANAQTE
+397 E
-404 PGAKQLA
+404 PGARQLA

-422 EQPQALEEKE
+422 PRPQALEEKE
-432 SAPCRHGP
+432 SIPYHHGP

-456 GADMARDYFIARAA
+456 GADMTRDYFIARAA
-470 DEALLWVYRERS
+470 DAALLWVYRERS

>member
-1 MLWIALHLPQL
+1 QAAFPPESSMPMLWIALHLPQL

-35 LVCDVKAAAR
+35 LVCDAKAAAR

-65 RERDTAAETE
+65 REREAAAETE

-83 AMQCTPNVAL
+83 AMQCTPSVAL
-93 EFPDLV
+93 DFPDLV
-99 LLEVSG
+99 LLEISG

-112 LAQIAARLRQGLA
+112 LGAIAARLRQGLI
-125 AMGYSERLAAAPTAR
+125 AMGYSARLAAAPTPR

-145 SRSGKSCL
+145 ARAGKSCL
-153 IADAALLEGE
+153 IADATMLEGE

-171 LQCAQEEALSSVG
+171 LQSGEEEALASIG
-184 AGNIGD
+184 AGSIGD

-209 ILDQALGRLPDPRG
+209 ALDQALGRLPDPRG
-223 FCVLPEKFSAAI
+223 FCVLPEKFCAAI
-235 ELPAEATQAEALLF
+235 ELPAEATQAAALLF
-249 AAKRLLAQLEGFLAA
+249 AAQRLLAQLEGFLAA

-270 RLSLSLSHRN
+270 RLLISLSHRA
-280 APATRIDLGLVTAC
+280 APATRIELGLVAAC
-294 REAVHFALL
+294 REAAHFALL
-303 LRERLQQTAL
+303 LREQLQQTAL
-313 SEPVRAIA
+313 SEPVRAIT
-321 LEVQAIEPLAHAN
+321 LQVEAIEPLEHSN
-334 QSLFSDELSE
+334 LSLLPDELQQE
-344 GDNWPRLIERLRS
+344 GNWPRLIERLRS
-357 RLGNAAVHGIA
+357 RLGAAAVHGMV
-368 LHADHRPERASAHV
+368 LCADHRPERACAE
-382 DRASAR
+382 A
-388 VDRANARVD
+388 
-397 RANAQTE
+397 E
-404 PGAKQLA
+404 PGARQLA
-411 LDFDLRPFWLL
+411 LDFNLRPFWLL
-422 EQPQALEEKE
+422 ARPQALEEMG
-432 SAPCRHGP
+432 SVPCHHGP

-456 GADMARDYFIARAA
+456 GADLARDYFIARSA
-470 DEALLWVYRERS
+470 DAALLWVYRERS

>member
-1 MLWIALHLPQL
+1 M

-29 AERQRI
+29 AEQQRL
-35 LVCDVKAAAR
+35 LVCDAKAAAR
-45 GLRAGMPV
+45 GLRSGLSV

-65 RERDTAAETE
+65 RERDAAAETE

-83 AMQCTPNVAL
+83 AMQCTPHVAL
-93 EFPDLV
+93 DFPGMA

-112 LAQIAARLRQGLA
+112 LGEVVARLQRGLT
-125 AMGYSERLAAAPTAR
+125 AMGYSGSLAAAPTAR

-145 SRSGKSCL
+145 ARAGRQCL
-153 IADAALLEGE
+153 LADPALLERE
-163 LSALPLSV
+163 LSTLPLPV
-171 LQCAQEEALSSVG
+171 MQCGEEEALSAIG
-184 AGNIGD
+184 ASRSPM
-190 LLALP
+190 LP
-195 RDGLA
+195 RSGLA

-209 ILDQALGRLPDPRG
+209 ALDQALGRLPDPRA
-223 FCVLPEKFSAAI
+223 FCVLPEKFCAAI

-249 AAKRLLAQLEGFLAA
+249 AAQRLLAQLEGFLAA

-270 RLSLSLSHRN
+270 RLTLSLSHRA
-280 APATRIDLGLVTAC
+280 APATRIELGLVSAC
-294 REAVHFALL
+294 REAVHFVLL
-303 LRERLQQTAL
+303 LRERLQRTAL
-313 SEPVRAIA
+313 SGPVRAIA
-321 LEVQAIEPLAHAN
+321 LEVQAIEPLEHSN
-334 QSLFSDELSE
+334 QTLFPDELQQE
-344 GDNWPRLIERLRS
+344 GNWPRLIEHLRS
-357 RLGNAAVHGIA
+357 RLGAAAVHGIA
-368 LHADHRPERASAHV
+368 LYPDHRPERAGVHLDRASVHL
-382 DRASAR
+382 DRASAQ
-388 VDRANARVD
+388 A
-397 RANAQTE
+397 E
-404 PGAKQLA
+404 PGTKQLA

-422 EQPQALEEKE
+422 ERPQALEEKE
-432 SAPCRHGP
+432 SIPCHHGP

-456 GADMARDYFIARAA
+456 GADVARDYFVARAA
-470 DEALLWVYRERS
+470 NEALLWVYRERS

>member
-18 RGLPSPEPCAV
+18 RGLPSPEPRAV

-35 LVCDVKAAAR
+35 LVCDAKAAAR

-53 TAALA
+53 AAALA
-58 LAPGLRL
+58 LVPTLRL
-65 RERDTAAETE
+65 REREAAAETE

-93 EFPDLV
+93 DFPDMV

-112 LAQIAARLRQGLA
+112 LAQIAARLRQGLTT
-125 AMGYSERLAAAPTAR
+125 MGYSAHLAAAPTPR

-145 SRSGKSCL
+145 ARSGKSCL
-153 IADAALLEGE
+153 ITDAAMLESE
-163 LSALPLSV
+163 LSTLPLSV
-171 LQCAQEEALSSVG
+171 LQSKEEETLFSIG
-184 AGNIGD
+184 AGSIGD

-200 RRFGQGLLD
+200 RRFGQSLLD
-209 ILDQALGRLPDPRG
+209 ALDQALGRLPDPRS
-223 FCVLPEKFSAAI
+223 FCVLPEKFCATI

-249 AAKRLLAQLEGFLAA
+249 AAQRLLAQLEGFLAA

-270 RLSLSLSHRN
+270 RLLLSLAHRA
-280 APATRIDLGLVTAC
+280 APATRVELGMVAAC
-294 REAVHFALL
+294 REAAHFALL

-313 SEPVRAIA
+313 SEPVRAIT
-321 LEVQAIEPLAHAN
+321 LQVQAIEPLEHSN
-334 QSLFSDELSE
+334 KSLFSDELQQE
-344 GDNWPRLIERLRS
+344 VDWPRLIERLRS
-357 RLGNAAVHGIA
+357 RLGAAAVHGIVQC
-368 LHADHRPERASAHV
+368 ADHRPERASVHL
-382 DRASAR
+382 DRASAQ
-388 VDRANARVD
+388 A
-397 RANAQTE
+397 E

-411 LDFDLRPFWLL
+411 LDFEPRPFWLL
-422 EQPQALEEKE
+422 ERPQALEE
-432 SAPCRHGP
+432 SGAVPCHHGP

-456 GADMARDYFIARAA
+456 GADMARDYFVARTA
-470 DEALLWVYRERS
+470 DAALLWVYRERS

>member
-1 MLWIALHLPQL
+1 
-12 PLEAFQ
+12 
-18 RGLPSPEPCAV
+18 LPSPEPCAV

-35 LVCDVKAAAR
+35 LVRDAKAAAR
-45 GLRAGMPV
+45 GLRAGIPV

-65 RERDTAAETE
+65 RERDAAAETE

-93 EFPDLV
+93 DFPDLV

-112 LAQIAARLRQGLA
+112 LEAIEARLRQGLA

-145 SRSGKSCL
+145 ARAGKQCL
-153 IADAALLEGE
+153 IDTVALLEGE
-163 LSALPLSV
+163 LSTLPLSV
-171 LQCAQEEALSSVG
+171 LQCAEEEALSSIG
-184 AGNIGD
+184 AGSIGD

-195 RDGLA
+195 RAGLA

-209 ILDQALGRLPDPRG
+209 VLDQALGRLPDPRG
-223 FCVLPEKFSAAI
+223 AFVLPEKFCAAI

-249 AAKRLLAQLEGFLAA
+249 AAQRLLAQLEGFLAV

-270 RLSLSLSHRN
+270 RLLLTLSHRA
-280 APATRIDLGLVTAC
+280 APATRIELGLVAAC
-294 REAVHFALL
+294 REAAHFALL
-303 LRERLQQTAL
+303 LRERLQQTVL
-313 SEPVRAIA
+313 PEPVRAIA
-321 LEVQAIEPLAHAN
+321 LEVQAIEPLEHSN
-334 QSLFSDELSE
+334 QSLFSDELHEE
-344 GDNWPRLIERLRS
+344 GNWPRLVERLRS
-357 RLGNAAVHGIA
+357 RLGAAAVHGIV
-368 LHADHRPERASAHV
+368 LCADHRPERASVHL
-382 DRASAR
+382 DRASAHL
-388 VDRANARVD
+388 DRAS
-397 RANAQTE
+397 AQAE

-411 LDFDLRPFWLL
+411 LDFKLRPFWLL
-422 EQPQALEEKE
+422 AQPQALEEHG
-432 SAPCRHGP
+432 SIPCHHGP

-470 DEALLWVYRERS
+470 DAALLWVYRERS